1 MALWGACTLLTCGSE
16 RQRDENP
23 PAVREESRPSF
34 VEVAE
39 KAGLR
44 WQHRSGSRKKNHILE
59 AKGGGTAFLD
69 YDGDGYLDIYLVNGS
84 ASEDSANDLRNAL
97 YRNLGNGRFA
107 DVTLQAG
114 VGDTGW
120 GMGCVAADYDND
132 GNTDL
137 YITNYGPN
145 RLYRN
150 NGDGTFTDV
159 THKAAADDPRW
170 STGAAFGDYDLDGK
184 LDLYVANYLDF
195 DPDSPQPDRAFC
207 QWKSLEVFCGP
218 RSLRGAAD
226 RLYRNN
232 GDGTFADVTTSAG
245 VEDRDKHYGFAVL
258 FSDYDGDGWPDLF
271 IANDSTP
278 NLLYHN
284 QGDGSFREV
293 GVETGVAYSYQGKGQ
308 AGMGAAF
315 GDYDG
320 DGFLDLF
327 VTNFAGDYN
336 TLYRNEAGRF
346 FLDTTLKA
354 RLGDKSRPYV
364 GWGTCFFDYDH
375 DADLDL
381 FVANGHVYPRI
392 DQLELGEETYQQP
405 NQLLENQG
413 DGTFAEV
420 KGVAALQDRRVSRG
434 SSCGDYDNDGDLD
447 LLVLNLDDR
456 PTLMRNDHATG
467 HWLMLRL
474 VGQQSNRD
482 GVGARVLVFSGG
494 GKQVREVM
502 AGSSFLGGQDPRVH
516 FGLGAQSRVD
526 SLKVRWPSGT
536 IDCHYDLEADRLIAL
551 VEGGEIRGL

>member
-1 MALWGACTLLTCGSE
+1 M
-16 RQRDENP
+16 
-23 PAVREESRPSF
+23 
-34 VEVAE
+34 
-39 KAGLR
+39 
-44 WQHRSGSRKKNHILE
+44 
-59 AKGGGTAFLD
+59 
-69 YDGDGYLDIYLVNGS
+69 
-84 ASEDSANDLRNAL
+84 RNAL
-97 YRNLGNGRFA
+97 YRNLGDGRFA

-132 GNTDL
+132 GDTDL

-159 THKAAADDPRW
+159 THEADADDPRW
-170 STGAAFGDYDLDGK
+170 STGAAFGDYDLDGE

-207 QWKSLEVFCGP
+207 QWKSLAVFCGP

-232 GDGTFADVTTSAG
+232 GDGTFTDVTTSAG

-336 TLYRNEAGRF
+336 TLYRNEAGGF
-346 FLDTTLKA
+346 FST
-354 RLGDKSRPYV
+354 P
-364 GWGTCFFDYDH
+364 
-375 DADLDL
+375 
-381 FVANGHVYPRI
+381 P
-392 DQLELGEETYQQP
+392 
-405 NQLLENQG
+405 
-413 DGTFAEV
+413 
-420 KGVAALQDRRVSRG
+420 
-434 SSCGDYDNDGDLD
+434 
-447 LLVLNLDDR
+447 
-456 PTLMRNDHATG
+456 
-467 HWLMLRL
+467 
-474 VGQQSNRD
+474 
-482 GVGARVLVFSGG
+482 
-494 GKQVREVM
+494 
-502 AGSSFLGGQDPRVH
+502 
-516 FGLGAQSRVD
+516 
-526 SLKVRWPSGT
+526 
-536 IDCHYDLEADRLIAL
+536 
-551 VEGGEIRGL
+551 